1 MKTKI
6 VGFIILI
13 IAAIGLASS
22 TILMK
27 TIPQIA
33 ELDPSHVSIWRFVIA
48 GVSFWVIMLLFQPK
62 KILKKGIPIK
72 FLFLGAVFGVAGF
85 SAVFALNY
93 LPSSLYI
100 IILYIFPSLVVLY
113 SLVTG
118 KPVPRLIWL
127 GLPLTFLGL
136 FLTVFDFGSRLAI
149 DPVGFL
155 ITILNALT
163 TGTYFILSERF
174 FQGTESKSRG
184 TLWMLTGA
192 LVFSLFWIPF
202 MGFRTPSSLLG
213 WLMILLLG
221 IFGTMLP
228 LLLVNVGLQLIGAA
242 RGSVIAT
249 VQPVFAVLFSTLVL
263 DEKLTSQQ
271 WLGGVLVVAA
281 VILLQLSADRHE
293 DGYEVNRIRQ

>member
-6 VGFIILI
+6 FGFLILLL
-13 IAAIGLASS
+13 AAIGLASS

-33 ELDPSHVSIWRFVIA
+33 ILDPSHVSIWRFVIA
-48 GVSFWVIMLLFQPK
+48 GVSFWVVTLIFQPK
-62 KILKKGIPIK
+62 KILQKGIPFK

-85 SAVFALNY
+85 SAVFALDY

-113 SLVTG
+113 TLIAG

-136 FLTVFDFGSRLAI
+136 FLTVFDFGSLLVI
-149 DPVGFL
+149 DPIGFL

-174 FQGTESKSRG
+174 FQGRESKSRG

-192 LVFSLFWIPF
+192 LVFGLLWIPF
-202 MGFRTPSSLLG
+202 MGLRTPGSLLG
-213 WLMILLLG
+213 WLLILILG
-221 IFGTMLP
+221 IFGTLLP
-228 LLLVNVGLQLIGAA
+228 LLLINVGLQLTGAA
-242 RGSVIAT
+242 RGSVI
-249 VQPVFAVLFSTLVL
+249 VSLQPVFAVLFSTLFL
-263 DEKLTSQQ
+263 GERLTRQQ

-281 VILLQLSADRHE
+281 VILLQLSDDRHK
-293 DGYEVNRIRQ
+293 DGHEESRNHQ